1 MQRQFAYSEEVVW
14 PIAFVSES
22 KVPCQF
28 RVRERNADGNWCDPS
43 RVDGMRHKDI
53 RCLKAF
59 PVAMLIPA
67 QYRI

>member
-1 MQRQFAYSEEVVW
+1 MQRQFAYSEEAVW

-22 KVPCQF
+22 KAPRQF

-43 RVDGMRHKDI
+43 RVEGMRHKDYTLFKGVSSCDVYI
-53 RCLKAF
+53 
-59 PVAMLIPA
+59 A